1 MLAIM
6 FEDDKNEWYFYGFII
21 TKNDK
26 KIYDYYSK

>member
-21 TKNDK
+21 SKNYD
-26 KIYDYYSK
+26 KIYDY